1 MCYICSII
9 KNEKKMNAQD
19 LKMIE
24 DLKAFGKAINFTIN
38 SEEDVKVLL
47 KKWVN
52 HRVQLTP
59 QVLDTMW
66 NEYKLAKGY

>member
-1 MCYICSII
+1 M
-9 KNEKKMNAQD
+9 KAQD

-24 DLKAFGKAINFTIN
+24 NLKAFAKAINFVIT

-52 HRVQLTP
+52 HRGACNRNTKSSRR
-59 QVLDTMW
+59 
-66 NEYKLAKGY
+66 KLFIHFKNHGS

>member
-1 MCYICSII
+1 
-9 KNEKKMNAQD
+9 MNAQD

>member
-1 MCYICSII
+1 M
-9 KNEKKMNAQD
+9 ETLD

-24 DLKAFGKAINFTIN
+24 NLKAFAKAINFVIT

-52 HRVQLTP
+52 HRVELTP

>member
-1 MCYICSII
+1 M
-9 KNEKKMNAQD
+9 EAQD

-24 DLKAFGKAINFTIN
+24 NLQAFAKAINFIIT

-52 HRVQLTP
+52 HRVELTP

-66 NEYKLAKGY
+66 NEYKLAKGF

>member
-1 MCYICSII
+1 M
-9 KNEKKMNAQD
+9 EALD

-24 DLKAFGKAINFTIN
+24 NLKAFAKAINFVIT

-52 HRVQLTP
+52 HRVELTP
-59 QVLDTMW
+59 QVLDKCWDDYLT
-66 NEYKLAKGY
+66 AKGY

>member
-1 MCYICSII
+1 M
-9 KNEKKMNAQD
+9 EALD
-19 LKMIE
+19 LKMVE
-24 DLKAFGKAINFTIN
+24 NLKAFAKAINFVIT

-52 HRVQLTP
+52 HRVELTP